1 MGSREDT
8 HEVAWQQVDPVN
20 RSLTIIRPTVV
31 FGERNRGNVYNL
43 LRQIAGRTFLMIGD
57 GTNFKSMAY
66 VENVAAFL
74 EYCLDNTPG
83 IHIYNYID
91 KPDFDMNTLVR
102 HVKKVLG
109 ENPRIGIHWPYWL
122 GYLGGA
128 VFDLLA
134 FVTGKKFPVSRI
146 RIKKFCSNTLF
157 EANAIKQTTFVPEV
171 SIEEGIARTIRFE
184 FMYPTHEQDEVL
196 FYSE

>member
-1 MGSREDT
+1 M
-8 HEVAWQQVDPVN
+8 V
-20 RSLTIIRPTVV
+20 
-31 FGERNRGNVYNL
+31 
-43 LRQIAGRTFLMIGD
+43 GD
-57 GTNFKSMAY
+57 GTNVKSMAY

-74 EYCLDNTPG
+74 EYCLDNPPG

-109 ENPRIGIHWPYWL
+109 KNPRIGIHWPYWL

-134 FVTGKKFPVSRI
+134 SVTGRKFPVSRI

-157 EANAIKQTTFVPEV
+157 EANAIKQTSFVPEV

-184 FMYPTHEQDEVL
+184 FMKPTHEKDEVH